1 MASLA
6 GNSTGGRAVGGLVL
20 LVVLRPMACAAPDG
34 SSSGLPPE
42 VAALVS
48 RLLGNV
54 GPEVVLPALED
65 YQSAATILDQA
76 LNDWA
81 SAARTGSDAVS
92 ARQSAQ
98 DAYREAAISWQ
109 HVEMLQLGPAG
120 SSLTVIAGQD
130 LRDEVYS
137 WPTINPCRVDQ
148 ETVEAA
154 WDSPDFFTVNLVN
167 SYGLDAVEHLL
178 FAAEDN
184 ACPGQVDIN
193 ADGTWDALGADGVAL
208 NRAQFA
214 VALSTGVNARVADLV
229 AAWSVDGGDFGAD
242 LAKAGEG
249 SSSYESMEEGL
260 NAVYDALFYLELV
273 TKDQKLAKPL
283 GLIDCADATCPLDVE
298 GLASGTSG
306 AMIRAN
312 LEGFRTLFTG
322 AEVEGLDDLL
332 DELGH
337 GDLAVQIVDAADAAI
352 LAVDALDGPL
362 SEAVD
367 SAEALAL
374 HDAVKVVTDLVKGD
388 LATVLTLQ
396 IPNEAAGDAD

>member
-1 MASLA
+1 MA
-6 GNSTGGRAVGGLVL
+6 GKFNGWRVVGGLVL
-20 LVVLRPMACAAPDG
+20 LVALRPMACAAPDVG
-34 SSSGLPPE
+34 NSGLPPE
-42 VAALVS
+42 VAALVAT
-48 RLLGNV
+48 LLGNV

-65 YQSAATILDQA
+65 YQAAAIPLDQA

-81 SAARTGSDAVS
+81 SAAQTGGDAVA

-98 DAYREAAISWQ
+98 DAYRDAAVSWQ
-109 HVEMLQLGPAG
+109 AVEMLQLGPAG
-120 SSLTVIAGQD
+120 SSLTVTAGQD

-154 WDSPDFFTVNLVN
+154 WDTADFFTGNLVN
-167 SYGLDAVEHLL
+167 SYGLDALEHVL
-178 FAAEDN
+178 FAEDVN

-193 ADGTWDALGADGVAL
+193 ADGTWDALGTDGVAL
-208 NRAQFA
+208 NRAEFA
-214 VALSTGVNARVADLV
+214 VALSAGVNENVAELV
-229 AAWSVDGGDFGAD
+229 NAWSVSGGDFGAD
-242 LAKAGEG
+242 LAKSGEG
-249 SSSYESMEEGL
+249 SSSFASMEDGL

-283 GLIDCADATCPLDVE
+283 GLVDCTAATCPLDVE
-298 GLASGTSG
+298 GLASGASVP
-306 AMIRAN
+306 MIRAN

-332 DELGH
+332 VALGH
-337 GDLAVQIVDAADAAI
+337 GDLAVEIVEAVDAAIVATDAI
-352 LAVDALDGPL
+352 DGPL
-362 SEAVD
+362 FDAVD
-367 SAEALAL
+367 SVEAMDL
-374 HDAVKVVTDLVKGD
+374 HDAVKVVIDLVKGD